1 MGSSMSDEW
10 YTPQILFNQLG
21 LEFDLDVA
29 SPTDNKGHV
38 PADRKY
44 TIIDDGLAQ
53 PWLGR
58 VWMNPP
64 YSKPS
69 PWVDKWLDHGN
80 GLALLPMAK
89 SNWFNR
95 IMESD
100 AKFILLPSNFKF
112 KSEENKPLSLMM
124 GSTLWAIG
132 DSNIE
137 AISRLGKV
145 R

>member
-1 MGSSMSDEW
+1 MSDEW
-10 YTPQILFNQLG
+10 YTPQLLFNQLG
-21 LEFDLDVA
+21 LDFDLDVA
-29 SPTDNKGHV
+29 SPTDSKGHV

-44 TIIDDGLAQ
+44 TINDDGLAH

-89 SNWFNR
+89 SKWFNR

-112 KSEENKPLSLMM
+112 ESPEGKSLSLMM

-132 DSNIE
+132 ESNIQ

>member
-1 MGSSMSDEW
+1 MSDEW
-10 YTPQILFNQLG
+10 YTPNTIFNLLG

-29 SPTDNKGHV
+29 SPIDNKGHV

-44 TIIDDGLAQ
+44 TIHDDGLSQ
-53 PWLGR
+53 PWIGR

-69 PWVDKWLDHGN
+69 PWVTKWLEHGN
-80 GLALLPMAK
+80 GIALLPMAK
-89 SNWFNR
+89 SKWFNEL
-95 IMESD
+95 MQTN
-100 AKFILLPSNFKF
+100 AKFVLLPSTFKF
-112 KSEENKPLSLMM
+112 ESPEGKQLSLMM
-124 GSTLWAIG
+124 GSTLWALG
-132 DSNIE
+132 ERNVE

>member
-1 MGSSMSDEW
+1 MSDEW
-10 YTPQILFNQLG
+10 YTPSILFNQLS
-21 LEFDLDVA
+21 LQFDLDVA
-29 SPTDNKGHV
+29 SPIDNKGHV

-44 TIIDDGLAQ
+44 TINDNGLAQ
-53 PWLGR
+53 PWIGR

-69 PWVDKWLDHGN
+69 PWVDKWLNHGN
-80 GLALLPMAK
+80 GIALLPMAK
-89 SNWFNR
+89 SKWFNR

-100 AKFILLPSNFKF
+100 ANFILLPSNFKF
-112 KSEENKPLSLMM
+112 ESPEGKPLSLMM

-132 DSNIE
+132 ESNIQ
-137 AISRLGKV
+137 AIAKLGKV

>member
-1 MGSSMSDEW
+1 MSDEW
-10 YTPQILFNQLG
+10 YTPATLFNQLG
-21 LEFDLDVA
+21 LRFDLDVA
-29 SPTDNKGHV
+29 SPIDNNGHV

-44 TIIDDGLAQ
+44 TINDDGLAQ
-53 PWLGR
+53 PWSGR

-69 PWVDKWLDHGN
+69 PWVDKWLSHGN
-80 GLALLPMAK
+80 GIALLPMAK
-89 SNWFNR
+89 SRWFNH

-112 KSEENKPLSLMM
+112 ESPEGKPLSLMM
-124 GSTLWAIG
+124 GSTLWALG
-132 DSNIE
+132 ELNIQ
-137 AISRLGKV
+137 AISQLGKV

>member
-1 MGSSMSDEW
+1 MSDEW
-10 YTPQILFNQLG
+10 YTPQLLFNQLG
-21 LEFDLDVA
+21 LDFDLDVA
-29 SPTDNKGHV
+29 SPIDNKGHV

-44 TIIDDGLAQ
+44 TINDDGLAQ

-80 GLALLPMAK
+80 GIALLPMAK
-89 SNWFNR
+89 SKWFNR

-112 KSEENKPLSLMM
+112 QSPEGKPLSLMM
-124 GSTLWAIG
+124 GSTLWAISE
-132 DSNIE
+132 SNIQ

>member
-1 MGSSMSDEW
+1 MSDEW
-10 YTPQILFNQLG
+10 YTPNTIFNLLG

-29 SPTDNKGHV
+29 SPIDNNSHV

-44 TIIDDGLAQ
+44 TIHDDGLSQ
-53 PWLGR
+53 PWIGR

-69 PWVDKWLDHGN
+69 PWVNKWLEHTN
-80 GLALLPMAK
+80 GIALLPMAK
-89 SNWFNR
+89 SKWFNDL
-95 IMESD
+95 MQTN
-100 AKFILLPSNFKF
+100 AKFVLLPSTFKF
-112 KSEENKPLSLMM
+112 ESPQGKQLSLMM
-124 GSTLWAIG
+124 GSTLWALG